1 MLLASEPFIYYNTV
15 MYIFRNNIEF
25 QTEYGDSLYYLDRGD
40 QTTKSIRAENAIV
53 PKVKCIRYAAYPKV

>member
-1 MLLASEPFIYYNTV
+1 MLLPCEPFIYYNTV

-53 PKVKCIRYAAYPKV
+53 PKVK